1 MQYCEVEYFSFFQH
15 KKTYRKA
22 ESSKNHVPIVYF
34 GTFLGG
40 GGAGASTYF
49 LLNGNR
55 TEVIFQSSMLLDAET
70 DILSKMFGSKPEQT
84 TD

>member
-1 MQYCEVEYFSFFQH
+1 MQYCEEYFSFFNI
-15 KKTYRKA
+15 KKLTGRQKAQKITYPLYILV
-22 ESSKNHVPIVYF
+22 HF
-34 GTFLGG
+34 QGG
-40 GGAGASTYF
+40 GGGGASTYF